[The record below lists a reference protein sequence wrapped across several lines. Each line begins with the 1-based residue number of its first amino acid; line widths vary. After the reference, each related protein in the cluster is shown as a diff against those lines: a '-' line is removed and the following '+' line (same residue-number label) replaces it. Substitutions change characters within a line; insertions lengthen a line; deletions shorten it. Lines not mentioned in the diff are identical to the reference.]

1 MVRTPT
7 QLLCCKQST
16 GSQLTRWPPSIV
28 DRVYGLRISASTKV
42 AVTAGARPQVRDRA
56 TLYLK
61 QLDGVAGGPDA
72 ICRPWPVPGS
82 NLEVALHSY
91 MDGPT
96 DAPFLLVS
104 PKP

>member
-1 MVRTPT
+1 M
-7 QLLCCKQST
+7 
-16 GSQLTRWPPSIV
+16 
-28 DRVYGLRISASTKV
+28 
-42 AVTAGARPQVRDRA
+42 RDRA